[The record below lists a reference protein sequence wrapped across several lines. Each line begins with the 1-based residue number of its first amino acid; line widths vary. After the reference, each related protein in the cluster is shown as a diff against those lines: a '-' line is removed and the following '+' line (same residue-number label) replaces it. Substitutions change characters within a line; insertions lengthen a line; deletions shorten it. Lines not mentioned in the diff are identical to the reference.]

1 MSGWTGAYRPLV
13 STGQYWYVPVP
24 VKLAQAP
31 AVVKEF
37 GADGAVIVTFDPPR
51 LDLTTPLSQEVCP

>member
-1 MSGWTGAYRPLV
+1 MSGWTGACRPLV

-37 GADGAVIVTFDPPR
+37 GADGAMIVTFEPPR
-51 LDLTTPLSQEVCP
+51 LNGKPTAFQEVSP

>member
-1 MSGWTGAYRPLV
+1 MSGSTGASRSLV

-31 AVVKEF
+31 AVVKAF
-37 GADGAVIVTFDPPR
+37 KPDGAVIVTFVAP
-51 LDLTTPLSQEVCP
+51 SVEVDGALPAEVNS

>member
-1 MSGWTGAYRPLV
+1 
-13 STGQYWYVPVP
+13 

-37 GADGAVIVTFDPPR
+37 GADGAMIVTFDPPR
-51 LDLTTPLSQEVCP
+51 LNGKPTVFQEVSP

>member
-1 MSGWTGAYRPLV
+1 
-13 STGQYWYVPVP
+13 VP

-51 LDLTTPLSQEVCP
+51 LDLTTPLFLEVSP